1 MNAKAVPETAG
12 IDEQYE
18 TANDRFKQSFGSWFW
33 GGIIAATLLHF
44 AAIAFWPS
52 MTAEDWAIN
61 SEEMEAIEIPPEI
74 EIPPPPEP
82 IARPATPVIAEAN
95 IDEDITIAPTTF
107 EDNRPEDLPPPPD
120 DDDFDV
126 SSQPVF
132 VPHTVSPDVRNRQ
145 EVERAL
151 VREYPSAL
159 RDAGIGGV
167 VNVHMFV
174 DENGV
179 VQNTAIDQSSGH
191 ALLDQAAERVAQVF
205 QFSPA
210 MNRDER
216 VAVWVSIPIRFQT
229 TR

>member
-1 MNAKAVPETAG
+1 MNPTAVPERAEM
-12 IDEQYE
+12 DEFE

-44 AAIAFWPS
+44 AAIAFWPT
-52 MTAEDWAIN
+52 MTAEDWAIA
-61 SEEMEAIEIPPEI
+61 SDELETIEIPPEI

-82 IARPATPVIAEAN
+82 IARPATPVIADAQ

-107 EDNRPEDLPPPPD
+107 EDNRPDDLPPPPAD
-120 DDDFDV
+120 ADFDI

-132 VPHTVSPDVRNRQ
+132 VPHTVTPEVRNRSV
-145 EVERAL
+145 VERAL
-151 VREYPSAL
+151 VQEYPSAL

-167 VNVHMFV
+167 VLMHFFV
-174 DENGV
+174 DENGRV
-179 VQNTAIDQSSGH
+179 GNTIIQESSGH

-205 QFSPA
+205 EFNPA

-216 VAVWVSIPIRFQT
+216 VAVWVSIPIRFTT